1 MRKVLRQGAKAVH
14 IANGPLEV
22 GTKVDIQLDWSR
34 RFDHMQQHSGQH
46 LITAVADKEFGVKTT
61 SW

>member
-1 MRKVLRQGAKAVH
+1 MH
-14 IANGPLEV
+14 IADAPLEP
-22 GTKVDIQLDWSR
+22 GTLVDIQLDWSR

-46 LITAVADKEFGVKTT
+46 LITAVADREFGIKTL